1 VTLEQVGDGFSVTSS
16 VLDTSVD
23 VPSADRAAFD
33 QAAEAAKSGCPISK
47 LLNARITMH
56 ARLA

>member
-1 VTLEQVGDGFSVTSS
+1 VTSS
-16 VLDTSVD
+16 ALDTSVT
-23 VPSADRAAFD
+23 VPNADPAAFD
-33 QAAEAAKSGCPISK
+33 KAAEAAKSGCPISK